1 MHDKRRPIRPGG
13 ARAAQVDLSATVP
26 GFCIFGRAALRS
38 CRRAGRVTLTEPLRA
53 VSKDTSP
60 HGYFSLHGPAVTPAA
75 GHDGPI
81 HTPVQAGSL
90 QLDLALRMLD
100 RAGHSFPESAAAGS
114 PAWLQSLIDGL
125 CTLSSRDPLTGLPNR
140 RQFEAALEQEIDR
153 VARSGEPAMLLMLDI
168 DHFKHINDTHGHA
181 VGDLVI
187 QAVGAALEDSV
198 RPMDSVAR
206 IGGEEFAAVLPS
218 CPAAFG
224 HTVAE
229 RVRRNIE
236 ALRIAIAPG
245 QIVTVTTSVGG
256 AFAPQWVRSSGPL
269 WLERADQQL
278 YRAKSEG
285 RNRTCLESPPIS
297 EVSAEERGMLF
308 GAAPP
313 LLPQDNESAP

>member
-1 MHDKRRPIRPGG
+1 M
-13 ARAAQVDLSATVP
+13 S
-26 GFCIFGRAALRS
+26 
-38 CRRAGRVTLTEPLRA
+38 E
-53 VSKDTSP
+53 DTSP
-60 HGYFSLHGPAVTPAA
+60 YGPSSQPGAA
-75 GHDGPI
+75 AHSATGPDVGVR
-81 HTPVQAGSL
+81 TSVQAAAL
-90 QLDLALRMLD
+90 QLDLALRMLE
-100 RAGHSFPESAAAGS
+100 RAGHLFPEPVVIGS
-114 PAWLQSLIDGL
+114 PTWMQSLIDGL

-218 CPAAFG
+218 CPPAFG

-229 RVRRNIE
+229 RVRRSIE

-256 AFAPQWVRSSGPL
+256 AFAPQWVRSSAPL

-285 RNRTCLESPPIS
+285 RNRTCLETPPIS
-297 EVSAEERGMLF
+297 EVSAEERDLLF
-308 GAAPP
+308 GNAAPF
-313 LLPQDNESAP
+313 LPDDNESAP

>member
-1 MHDKRRPIRPGG
+1 M
-13 ARAAQVDLSATVP
+13 S
-26 GFCIFGRAALRS
+26 
-38 CRRAGRVTLTEPLRA
+38 E
-53 VSKDTSP
+53 DTSP
-60 HGYFSLHGPAVTPAA
+60 QGLFSLHDAAAEHSA
-75 GHDGPI
+75 GHDELVR
-81 HTPVQAGSL
+81 TPVQAASL
-90 QLDLALRMLD
+90 QLDLALRMLE
-100 RAGHSFPESAAAGS
+100 RAGHSFPESAPAGS
-114 PAWLQSLIDGL
+114 PTWLQSLIDGL

-168 DHFKHINDTHGHA
+168 DHFKRINDTHGHA
-181 VGDLVI
+181 AGDLVI
-187 QAVGAALEDSV
+187 QAVGAALQDSV

-236 ALRIAIAPG
+236 ALRIEIAPG
-245 QIVTVTTSVGG
+245 QAIAITTSVGG

-285 RNRTCLESPPIS
+285 RNRTCLETPPLS

-308 GAAPP
+308 GPATP
-313 LLPQDNESAP
+313 LLPEDNESAP